1 MRINYLF
8 SDISKEQG
16 FNEIQREY
24 LKKDIKNNDTIVF
37 IATTFDDY
45 EKNDLYYNNL
55 IKHFKNIDITFNK
68 AYLIDNR
75 VAKDLAKDY
84 ILKSNIIFLM
94 GGDAKKQIDS
104 VKEYDLFEILKSKE
118 GIILG
123 VSAGSMNQSS
133 RVVYKNDY
141 NNYVIE
147 DYEGLGYID
156 INIYPHLDFNNIDYL
171 KEVFEVSNYT
181 KTVAL
186 PNDSFIRIENNNIDF
201 VGEYYTIQNSKITM
215 PGHEY
220 IKINHTGTV
229 PLETDRLVLRRTVKS
244 DIDEFF
250 FIQLNPNIRRYLG
263 TNRLGDDLEKNRK
276 YFNEEKYN
284 ELNYYRWTI
293 VRKEDNKI
301 LGCIYLNIHDEKPRT
316 AVIDSWIREDAW
328 GNGYTTE
335 ASRKIL
341 NFAFDTLNINRIES
355 CGGKDNP
362 GTYKVMEKIGLKYE
376 GERKEGIFYY
386 YGGLEN
392 LVLYGITKEEYKNNK

>member
-8 SDISKEQG
+8 SGISKEQG
-16 FNEIQREY
+16 FNKVQREY

-75 VAKDLAKDY
+75 VDKDLAKDY

-104 VKEYDLFEILKSKE
+104 VKEYDLFETLKSKE

-220 IKINHTGTV
+220 IKINHTGNNWHGNC
-229 PLETDRLVLRRTVKS
+229 LL
-244 DIDEFF
+244 
-250 FIQLNPNIRRYLG
+250 
-263 TNRLGDDLEKNRK
+263 
-276 YFNEEKYN
+276 
-284 ELNYYRWTI
+284 YRQD
-293 VRKEDNKI
+293 KK
-301 LGCIYLNIHDEKPRT
+301 
-316 AVIDSWIREDAW
+316 
-328 GNGYTTE
+328 
-335 ASRKIL
+335 
-341 NFAFDTLNINRIES
+341 
-355 CGGKDNP
+355 
-362 GTYKVMEKIGLKYE
+362 
-376 GERKEGIFYY
+376 
-386 YGGLEN
+386 
-392 LVLYGITKEEYKNNK
+392 

>member
-94 GGDAKKQIDS
+94 GGDTKKQIDS

-186 PNDSFIRIENNNIDF
+186 PNDSFIRIENNNIEKDKENKTENK
-201 VGEYYTIQNSKITM
+201 VENQ
-215 PGHEY
+215 
-220 IKINHTGTV
+220 INKA
-229 PLETDRLVLRRTVKS
+229 E
-244 DIDEFF
+244 
-250 FIQLNPNIRRYLG
+250 
-263 TNRLGDDLEKNRK
+263 
-276 YFNEEKYN
+276 EEK
-284 ELNYYRWTI
+284 I
-293 VRKEDNKI
+293 DMS
-301 LGCIYLNIHDEKPRT
+301 DE
-316 AVIDSWIREDAW
+316 IDTQSSQEGRA
-328 GNGYTTE
+328 
-335 ASRKIL
+335 
-341 NFAFDTLNINRIES
+341 IES
-355 CGGKDNP
+355 NGVQYRTHVQYDGWQNWKSNGDVSGTSGRSLRLEGINIKLTGDIASKVKIKYQVHVQYDGKA
-362 GTYKVMEKIGLKYE
+362 MEKWQE
-376 GERKEGIFYY
+376 Q
-386 YGGLEN
+386 
-392 LVLYGITKEEYKNNK
+392 KEEV